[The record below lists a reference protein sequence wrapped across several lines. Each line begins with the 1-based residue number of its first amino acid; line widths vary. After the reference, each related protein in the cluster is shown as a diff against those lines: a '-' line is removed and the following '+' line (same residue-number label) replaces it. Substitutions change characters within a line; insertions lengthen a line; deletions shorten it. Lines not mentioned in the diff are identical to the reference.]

1 LEKVVNLKNAAGD
14 YMFRELALFAFK
26 MSVPSSNAVVEKSF
40 SVMNVIKSKLRNK
53 MLLELLNAIMT
64 IKFHFYVNNICCKDF
79 QPTQDMISR
88 FTSKKYE
95 SEQDHDGTDCNEAL
109 EVVQLCNECI

>member
-1 LEKVVNLKNAAGD
+1 
-14 YMFRELALFAFK
+14 MFRELALFAFK
-26 MSVPSSNAVVEKSF
+26 MLSVPSSNAVVERSF
-40 SVMNVIKSKLRNK
+40 SVMNIIKSKLRNK